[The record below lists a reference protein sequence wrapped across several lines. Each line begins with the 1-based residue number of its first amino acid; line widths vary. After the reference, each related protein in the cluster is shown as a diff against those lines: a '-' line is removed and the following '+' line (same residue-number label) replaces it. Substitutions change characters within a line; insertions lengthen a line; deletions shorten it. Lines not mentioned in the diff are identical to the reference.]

1 MWSGRATSTES
12 ITAASNTKGFMCSTA
27 KSPCS
32 HIVSKGENFISI
44 HWYYN
49 VCSWKYINLWK
60 PVDLRF
66 HDGEWHSF
74 ALQTSGMHR
83 CSANMWYESSN
94 QEFFFTVMTLVL
106 IYIVP
111 LIYTVYRTNVWYI
124 CMYMLDMFILDL
136 VEDANRSSVSQT
148 SATKVQTLFT
158 ISVSQT
164 INT

>member
-94 QEFFFTVMTLVL
+94 QEFFFYCDDISLDL
-106 IYIVP
+106 
-111 LIYTVYRTNVWYI
+111 YRTTYI
-124 CMYMLDMFILDL
+124 YCIPHECMIYMHVYVGYVYPGPCGGREQKQCITDKCH
-136 VEDANRSSVSQT
+136 ESTN
-148 SATKVQTLFT
+148 T
-158 ISVSQT
+158 IYHQCKS
-164 INT
+164 NH